1 MKGELE
7 IHRHRFRPKEPT
19 DDEFWV
25 IFAIGSSIKSPK
37 KMLLKGKISWVTSSH
52 LAQATLVDIKKK
64 AGVVIFF
71 KVDKIW
77 ENIRGGCYYLSFK
90 RSHT

>member
-1 MKGELE
+1 
-7 IHRHRFRPKEPT
+7 
-19 DDEFWV
+19 
-25 IFAIGSSIKSPK
+25 
-37 KMLLKGKISWVTSSH
+37 

>member
-64 AGVVIFF
+64 GWGCHLLQSRQNLR
-71 KVDKIW
+71 KHK
-77 ENIRGGCYYLSFK
+77 GGLLLSFF
-90 RSHT
+90 

>member
-37 KMLLKGKISWVTSSH
+37 KNAFERK
-52 LAQATLVDIKKK
+52 
-64 AGVVIFF
+64 
-71 KVDKIW
+71 
-77 ENIRGGCYYLSFK
+77 N
-90 RSHT
+90 

>member
-25 IFAIGSSIKSPK
+25 IFLPLEVQLNHPK
-37 KMLLKGKISWVTSSH
+37 KWFWKEK
-52 LAQATLVDIKKK
+52 LV
-64 AGVVIFF
+64 G
-71 KVDKIW
+71 
-77 ENIRGGCYYLSFK
+77 
-90 RSHT
+90 